1 MARNT
6 LEPEASNR
14 DTASW
19 THRVVAVAVY
29 FAGGVDMRRF
39 LVFLATAAFV
49 ALTAWDVW
57 EAVGN
62 LLGLPGFYVA
72 LQIPDQTPWAL
83 LIAGVVV
90 PVIALVTGLWWARGR
105 QFAGRALIY
114 VIVLAASSAVSMS
127 LLAAGQ
133 AWLGYVLSPVAS

>member
-1 MARNT
+1 
-6 LEPEASNR
+6 
-14 DTASW
+14 
-19 THRVVAVAVY
+19 
-29 FAGGVDMRRF
+29 MRRF

-49 ALTAWDVW
+49 AFTAWDVW

-72 LQIPDQTPWAL
+72 LQIPDQTPWPL

-90 PVIALVTGLWWARGR
+90 PIIALVGGLWWARGR
-105 QFAGRALIY
+105 QFAGRTLIY
-114 VIVLAASSAVSMS
+114 LIVLAASNAVSMS

-133 AWLGYVLSPVAS
+133 AWLGYVLTPVAS